1 MRNVKLYNMRIKLDL
16 TIVLF
21 VILFCITSQIEL
33 YVLLM
38 IFAII
43 HELGHLIAGLI
54 LGFKAKEIKITPAGM
69 KIEFEPKY
77 EEYNLKINKGNTIAV
92 KRGII
97 AIAGPLINFFI
108 IFILQIISYI
118 NSEILNWN
126 MLVTIIYSNFLI
138 GIFNLIPI
146 YPLDGG
152 RIVKEILHIMLGLQ
166 KSYIYS
172 YQISKITI
180 ILLTVISSIAIL
192 YLQNISIIIIL
203 TYLWGIVIKERKRYY
218 AKQHIK
224 SYIER
229 KRIQLKIL

>member
-1 MRNVKLYNMRIKLDL
+1 MRIKLDL

-33 YVLLM
+33 YLLLM

-43 HELGHLIAGLI
+43 HELGHLITGLI

-69 KIEFEPKY
+69 KIEFEPEY
-77 EEYNLKINKGNTIAV
+77 EEYNLKINKGNSLAV
-92 KRGII
+92 KRGIV
-97 AIAGPLINFFI
+97 AIAGTITNFLI
-108 IFILQIISYI
+108 IFVLIMIYYI
-118 NSEILNWN
+118 NSEILKWD
-126 MLVTIIYSNFLI
+126 MLVTIVYSNFLI

-152 RIVKEILHIMLGLQ
+152 RIAKEILHIMLGLQ

-203 TYLWGIVIKERKRYY
+203 IYLWGIVITERKRYY
-218 AKQHIK
+218 TKQNIK
-224 SYIER
+224 KALYIEE
-229 KRIQLKIL
+229 KLSENNLKYKW